1 MQPEP
6 VHSAERPTRSRFVTL
21 ALLVGSALAVIVAAP
36 RTAEASTTVIGGN
49 SDPGFTVEH
58 AMRVNMITTRADY
71 GAIGLHILNTS
82 GSNIRVRAWVWSDAR
97 REYRNHVDRWVGW
110 DSTVTSPGLGDITLY
125 PGTKGNHQVYV
136 LVTDRYGNT
145 LQSGWWQA
153 FDSYYFNGTYWDWY
167 RTSRAVL

>member
-1 MQPEP
+1 VTIVPA
-6 VHSAERPTRSRFVTL
+6 VAEMPGRPYGAVTL
-21 ALLVGSALAVIVAAP
+21 WIETAHPRCSVSSRTGSDG
-36 RTAEASTTVIGGN
+36 RG
-49 SDPGFTVEH
+49 
-58 AMRVNMITTRADY
+58 
-71 GAIGLHILNTS
+71 
-82 GSNIRVRAWVWSDAR
+82 
-97 REYRNHVDRWVGW
+97 VDDRHRRWVGW

-153 FDSYYFNGTYWDWY
+153 FDSYYFNGTDWDWY